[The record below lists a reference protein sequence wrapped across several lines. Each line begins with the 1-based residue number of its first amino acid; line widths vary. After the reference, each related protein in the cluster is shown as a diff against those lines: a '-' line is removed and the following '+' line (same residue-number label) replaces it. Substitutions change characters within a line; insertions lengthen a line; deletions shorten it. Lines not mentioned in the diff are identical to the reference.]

1 MRIISRVRVAG
12 AIGVATL
19 FILATT
25 TLGSSFASA
34 RAGDDIARLPD
45 DTGSTDQFAPALN
58 REFQDFNDPARSKL
72 ITADGEA
79 PVQVNVVFHVLS
91 GPASEGNVSDAVL
104 DEQTSV
110 LNDAYRSAG
119 IHLNIAEVRRYPNS
133 PYFAGGCFPTTVEG
147 IRMKSELAVDPA
159 RFVNIYICKLL
170 LPYIAGYGTLPDE
183 FPESDSRHGIVIDY
197 ETLPGSAAPL
207 NLGHTLVHELGHY
220 FGLLHTFQGGCAEP
234 GDGVADTPAEAVPAH
249 GCPVDRDTC
258 PQVGLDPVT
267 NFMDYSDDARMD
279 GFSPLRVDRV
289 ISAQPRGF
297 GIRHWSRHDGQLVRS
312 PPKRS
317 WIQHRDTSGQSDARR
332 VVRVCAE
339 WRADLDRRHGTD
351 HGRHRNTSGLPD
363 CWSRRALSPEFRS
376 DSAAKPVVG
385 NARIPIRR
393 LQQRTSELATDSSR
407 LLERLHGRHATYD
420 AGGTDLP
427 VRCGAIGSAL
437 RDGAPE
443 STNTKSAR
451 CRAAFPSLEA
461 PRGRVLIASRIR

>member
-1 MRIISRVRVAG
+1 MRIISRVTVAG

-19 FILATT
+19 FILATMT
-25 TLGSSFASA
+25 PGSSFASA
-34 RAGDDIARLPD
+34 RAGDNIGRLPD

-104 DEQTSV
+104 NEQTSV

-133 PYFAGGCFPTTVEG
+133 PYFAAGCFPTTVEG

-207 NLGHTLVHELGHY
+207 NLGNTLVHELGHY

-258 PQVGLDPVT
+258 PQEGLDPVT
-267 NFMDYSDDARMD
+267 NFMDYSDDACMD
-279 GFSPLRVDRV
+279 GFTPLQD
-289 ISAQPRGF
+289 
-297 GIRHWSRHDGQLVRS
+297 SRM
-312 PPKRS
+312 
-317 WIQHRDTSGQSDARR
+317 
-332 VVRVCAE
+332 
-339 WRADLDRRHGTD
+339 
-351 HGRHRNTSGLPD
+351 
-363 CWSRRALSPEFRS
+363 
-376 DSAAKPVVG
+376 
-385 NARIPIRR
+385 
-393 LQQRTSELATDSSR
+393 
-407 LLERLHGRHATYD
+407 
-420 AGGTDLP
+420 
-427 VRCGAIGSAL
+427 
-437 RDGAPE
+437 
-443 STNTKSAR
+443 
-451 CRAAFPSLEA
+451 
-461 PRGRVLIASRIR
+461 RVLIASYRPSLAVSGFAIGPGMTGNWYDPHQSGHGFSIEILPDNQMLAEWFVFAPNGGQTWIVGMGPITGDTATLQGYQVVGPGARFPPNFDPTQRQNQPWGTLVFRFADCNNGQVSWQPTAAGYSSGSMAVTRLTMPAGLTCP